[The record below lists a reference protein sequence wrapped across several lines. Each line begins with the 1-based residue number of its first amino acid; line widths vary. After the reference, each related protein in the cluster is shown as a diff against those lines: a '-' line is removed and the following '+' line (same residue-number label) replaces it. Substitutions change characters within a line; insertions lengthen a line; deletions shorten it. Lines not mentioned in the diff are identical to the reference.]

1 MDHLGD
7 NGRISAD
14 IIGKDRTGFLVSL
27 DFTCFPGPGFVG
39 FTGFQDFGI
48 FLESPHS
55 FPHVTKG
62 SNCSSGIG

>member
-27 DFTCFPGPGFVG
+27 DFTCFPGTGFVG
-39 FTGFQDFGI
+39 FTRGARKRTFRTG
-48 FLESPHS
+48 SPNTNVS
-55 FPHVTKG
+55 MLYAYFM
-62 SNCSSGIG
+62 